1 MVVPSCSYINI
12 GINLI
17 VVRPCMVWRQEIT
30 RSYITYNDDQY
41 LANYEKWS
49 GFGLI
54 ELVLW
59 QLIVVMG

>member
-1 MVVPSCSYINI
+1 
-12 GINLI
+12 
-17 VVRPCMVWRQEIT
+17 MVWRQEIT